1 MISAEQYFRQ
11 GNFDKVIRILEPQVF
26 EHRDDW
32 KFYSYLGYASLYT
45 GDFLKA
51 SSYLKRSLQLNPESI
66 ELMYGLAVLHLK
78 RNETADAVRIWLHI
92 LHKNPDDAIAK
103 EGLDFINN
111 ADIKDLS
118 SLLTLKK
125 CRSLLP
131 CRDNYKKHLIKV
143 GIVCGILLLAAVL
156 TAVLAITCH
165 VEETL

>member
-1 MISAEQYFRQ
+1 MISAAKYFQQ
-11 GNFDKVIRILEPQVF
+11 GNFERVIRILEPQVF

-45 GDFLKA
+45 GDFIKA
-51 SSYLKRSLQLNPESI
+51 SSYLKRSLQLNPSSM

-78 RNETADAVRIWLHI
+78 KGESADAVRIWLHL
-92 LHKNPDDAIAK
+92 LHKNPDDLIAK

-111 ADIKDLS
+111 ADIKQLN

-125 CRSLLP
+125 VRSLLP

-143 GIVCGILLLAAVL
+143 GIVGGILLLAVALTVILAV
-156 TAVLAITCH
+156 TCH
-165 VEETL
+165 VEEAL

>member
-1 MISAEQYFRQ
+1 MISAAQYFQQ
-11 GNFDKVIRILEPQVF
+11 GNFEKVIRILEPQVF

-45 GDFLKA
+45 GDFIKA
-51 SSYLKRSLQLNPESI
+51 SSYLQRSLQLNPSSM

-78 RNETADAVRIWLHI
+78 KGESADAVRIWLHL
-92 LHKNPDDAIAK
+92 LHKNPDDLIAK

-111 ADIKDLS
+111 ADIKQLN

-125 CRSLLP
+125 VRSLLP

-143 GIVCGILLLAAVL
+143 GIVGGILLLAVALTVILAV
-156 TAVLAITCH
+156 TCH
-165 VEETL
+165 VEEAL

>member
-1 MISAEQYFRQ
+1 MISASQYFQQ

-51 SSYLKRSLQLNPESI
+51 SSYLQRALQLNPSSM

-78 RNETADAVRIWLHI
+78 RGESADAVRLWLHI
-92 LHKNPDDAIAK
+92 LHKNPDDVIAH
-103 EGLDFINN
+103 EGLEFVNST
-111 ADIKDLS
+111 DIKQLN

-131 CRDNYKKHLIKV
+131 CRDNRKKYLIKV
-143 GIVCGILLLAAVL
+143 GIVGSILLFVVALTVILAV
-156 TAVLAITCH
+156 TCH
-165 VEETL
+165 VEEVL

>member
-1 MISAEQYFRQ
+1 MISADQYFQQ
-11 GNFDKVIRILEPQVF
+11 GNFEKVIRILEPQVF

-45 GDFLKA
+45 GDFIKA
-51 SSYLKRSLQLNPESI
+51 SSYLQRSLQLNPSSM

-78 RNETADAVRIWLHI
+78 RGESADAVRIWLHI
-92 LHKNPDDAIAK
+92 LHKNPDDTIAK

-111 ADIKDLS
+111 ADIKQLGN
-118 SLLTLKK
+118 LLTLKK
-125 CRSLLP
+125 VRSLLP

-143 GIVCGILLLAAVL
+143 GIVGGILLLAAIL
-156 TAVLAITCH
+156 TVILAVTCH

>member
-1 MISAEQYFRQ
+1 MISAAQYFQQ
-11 GNFDKVIRILEPQVF
+11 GNFEKVIRMLEPQVF

-45 GDFLKA
+45 GDFIKA
-51 SSYLKRSLQLNPESI
+51 SSYLQRSLQLNPTSI

-78 RNETADAVRIWLHI
+78 RGESADAVRIWLHI
-92 LHKNPDDAIAK
+92 LHKNPDDVYAK
-103 EGLDFINN
+103 EGLDFVNN
-111 ADIKDLS
+111 TDIKQVG

-143 GIVCGILLLAAVL
+143 GIVGGILLLALLL
-156 TAVLAITCH
+156 TLFLAITCH
-165 VEETL
+165 VEEVV

>member
-1 MISAEQYFRQ
+1 MISAQQYFQQ

-26 EHRDDW
+26 EHRSDW

-51 SSYLKRSLQLNPESI
+51 SSYLQRALQLNPNAL

-78 RNETADAVRIWLHI
+78 RGETADAVRIWLHL
-92 LHKNPDDAIAK
+92 LHTNPDDTIAK
-103 EGLDFINN
+103 EGLDFVNN
-111 ADIKDLS
+111 ADIKQLG

-131 CRDNYKKHLIKV
+131 CRDNYKKHLIRMGTIGGV
-143 GIVCGILLLAAVL
+143 LLLAVAL
-156 TAVLAITCH
+156 TVILAITCH